1 MEIKISVAI
10 HIIGIV
16 MWLGGLLV
24 LTRIFK
30 LFTSSNS
37 FGQPL
42 SGVMSRIFFGYIIPG
57 TILTVCTGLYQLSY
71 AGMAAYMSQG
81 WFHGKLTLVLILL
94 AVTAICFQSLRKARS
109 GATLSRGMVG
119 ALHGLVGLT
128 LLVGV
133 FVTVLF
139 GYYFA
144 ALGVQG

>member
-24 LTRIFK
+24 LTRLFK
-30 LFTSSNS
+30 LFTL
-37 FGQPL
+37 GH
-42 SGVMSRIFFGYIIPG
+42 SGLQQVSGMMSRIFFGYVILG
-57 TILTVCTGLYQLSY
+57 TVLTVCTGLYQLSY
-71 AGMAAYMSQG
+71 SGVAAYMSQG

-94 AVTAICFQSLRKARS
+94 VVTAICFQYLRRIQK

-119 ALHGLVGLT
+119 ALHGVVGLT

-133 FVTVLF
+133 FITVIF